1 MKSADH
7 QNKSHVSHSHYG
19 RPFFNKNP
27 ENPFFQPGGSK
38 ENPFFQ
44 PSRVRTIAKPVQ
56 AKLTI
61 GEVGDKYEQEAD
73 QVAAKV
79 VKEINGPS
87 SQQKGEQ
94 QSVQRMEDEQEIQ
107 TKPILQRQEA
117 IAGGEASTELESS
130 INRAKGGGQPLD
142 EGLQRSMGSAMNADF
157 SGVRV
162 HTNRRADQLN
172 KSLQAKAFTTDQDVF
187 FGQGEYQPESQ
198 DGQKLIAHELTHV
211 RQQTGGNLVEPKTLH
226 DTQFSKPPTEQ
237 QVNTQL
243 RQPSIRD
250 IRGQG
255 AAQVLQRAVVDVQ
268 SETIELQAPGRQM
281 MKLLENK
288 SDFYSQQDLKK
299 ARTTYTT
306 SPIFASSKKEGA
318 GEIIVPKSIKGKMK
332 KIKDE
337 ISNDKRS
344 SDYSSFVGKLGREEY
359 YINTNQSGLNFEGG
373 HLISHSFFKLTGD
386 SSADSIRLGYADKY
400 PNLIPMSHNMNHS
413 SYKNVED
420 RAAKIYEEN
429 INVNGI
435 MYYGVD
441 VTRANNYPLTT
452 RHIYNIFGINPKSEY
467 QKKNQVLGNMKSW
480 LPIKIKPYYQV
491 GTQGGMEEQNSIQ
504 EATPTKIAHGTVDNL
519 NDFIEGLHKT
529 TVWTNATDQVK
540 AKVAEKLGFDWK

>member
-7 QNKSHVSHSHYG
+7 QNKSHVNHSHYG

-38 ENPFFQ
+38 EKAFFQ
-44 PSRVRTIAKPVQ
+44 PSRVGTIAKPVQ

-79 VKEINGPS
+79 VKEINHPS

-94 QSVQRMEDEQEIQ
+94 KSVQRMEDEQEIQ

-117 IAGGEASTELESS
+117 IAGGEASTDLESS

-162 HTNRRADQLN
+162 HTNSRADQLN

-187 FGQGEYQPESQ
+187 FGQGEYQPGSQ

-211 RQQTGGNLVEPKTLH
+211 QQQTDGNLVEPKTLR

-243 RQPSIRD
+243 RQPRIRD

-255 AAQVLQRAVVDVQ
+255 AAQVLQRAVVDVH
-268 SETIELQAPGRQM
+268 SETIELQAPGQQM
-281 MKLLENK
+281 MTLLEKNAK
-288 SDFYSQQDLKK
+288 LYSPYNLNK
-299 ARTTYTT
+299 ARKTYDT
-306 SPIFASSKKEGA
+306 SPIFASSRDPKA
-318 GEIIVPKSIKGKMK
+318 DSISVPTSIEGKMK
-332 KIKDE
+332 KISGE
-337 ISNDKRS
+337 SSNDIRT

-373 HLISHSFFKLTGD
+373 HLISHSFFKLTTD
-386 SSADSIRLGYADKY
+386 ANAENLRKEYADKY

-413 SYKNVED
+413 SYKNVEE
-420 RAAKIYEEN
+420 RAASIYNDIIEGG
-429 INVNGI
+429 V

-441 VTRANNYPLTT
+441 VTRAKDYPLTT
-452 RHIYNIFGINPKSEY
+452 RHIEKIFDISPKSPHDN
-467 QKKNQVLGNMKSW
+467 KNHVLGNMKSW
-480 LPIKIKPYYQV
+480 LPIKIKPFHKK
-491 GTQGGMEEQNSIQ
+491 GTKGDIEEQNSIQ
-504 EATPTKIAHGTVDNL
+504 EATPTKIAHGTVGNL

-540 AKVAEKLGFDWK
+540 AKVAEKLGFGWK